1 MSKSD
6 APPFRMIVEKGPR
19 LAPATSGDA
28 ERLDT
33 WRSGSQVNV
42 TFVRDGSRPM
52 ERKWW
57 AILGLVVDRC
67 NVPWSAKEQASEA
80 VKLSL
85 GIVHY
90 GKTVNGNFMQWPKS
104 LTELSDPE
112 LDEAVRDMMDLLH
125 RMTGVDPETL
135 KKEAKVEDE
144 HSSPAESPS
153 GDGSAGASPSSPG
166 AGAADNSPAT
176 ADEAGSQDMGE
187 SEGEP
192 VSNSLSDDDRAFL
205 VRVFKGLK
213 DCVGPHLGDFRQAT
227 LIFKD
232 EISARSD
239 LVKAKA
245 TTIREQLEKC
255 CGENPSIGT
264 VQAGKYVAGIIG
276 VDEKELAA

>member
-6 APPFRMIVEKGPR
+6 TPPFRMIVEKGPR

-33 WRSGSQVNV
+33 WRAGSQVNV

-112 LDEAVRDMMDLLH
+112 LDEAVRDMMYLLH

-144 HSSPAESPS
+144 HSSPAESPA
-153 GDGSAGASPSSPG
+153 DEGSDTAASSPSSV
-166 AGAADNSPAT
+166 AANPSSAQAET
-176 ADEAGSQDMGE
+176 SEAGSDNMGE
-187 SEGEP
+187 TKKEPASADAGEWLKTFAKAIIGAIGP
-192 VSNSLSDDDRAFL
+192 DETVVVNQS
-205 VRVFKGLK
+205 KGLFVEGLTDAVRAK
-213 DCVGPHLGDFRQAT
+213 
-227 LIFKD
+227 
-232 EISARSD
+232 ARSVTNYARACCRGEIELAD
-239 LVKAKA
+239 CRE
-245 TTIREQLEKC
+245 TI
-255 CGENPSIGT
+255 
-264 VQAGKYVAGIIG
+264 AGVVGC
-276 VDEKELAA
+276 DEKELAS

>member
-6 APPFRMIVEKGPR
+6 TPPFRMIVEKGPR
-19 LAPATSGDA
+19 LAPATAGDA

-33 WRSGSQVNV
+33 WRAGSQVNV

-57 AILGLVVDRC
+57 AILDLVVDRC

-153 GDGSAGASPSSPG
+153 GDGSASASPSSPG

-176 ADEAGSQDMGE
+176 AEEAGSQDMGE
-187 SEGEP
+187 RESEP
-192 VSNSLSDDDRAFL
+192 VSSEDEAAANFRRTLMGECIDNLLRDATSEP
-205 VRVFKGLK
+205 K
-213 DCVGPHLGDFRQAT
+213 DKR
-227 LIFKD
+227 
-232 EISARSD
+232 
-239 LVKAKA
+239 
-245 TTIREQLEKC
+245 LEKI
-255 CGENPSIGT
+255 EKAASVWRQELPDH
-264 VQAGKYVAGIIG
+264 VAF
-276 VDEKELAA
+276 VDKCADTARRIADSPADKEKAREYLSAKVA

>member
-6 APPFRMIVEKGPR
+6 TPPFRMIVEKGPR

-33 WRSGSQVNV
+33 WRAGSQVNV

-135 KKEAKVEDE
+135 KKEAKVEEE
-144 HSSPAESPS
+144 HSSPAESPT
-153 GDGSAGASPSSPG
+153 GDGSGSLAASPSERST
-166 AGAADNSPAT
+166 ADNSPAT

-187 SEGEP
+187 SESEPASVDPDWLKTFAKAIIGAIGEDE
-192 VSNSLSDDDRAFL
+192 VVVVNQSKGLFVEGLSDDVRA
-205 VRVFKGLK
+205 
-213 DCVGPHLGDFRQAT
+213 
-227 LIFKD
+227 
-232 EISARSD
+232 
-239 LVKAKA
+239 KAKSITNYA
-245 TTIREQLEKC
+245 RAC
-255 CGENPSIGT
+255 CRNEVELSDCIDMI
-264 VQAGKYVAGIIG
+264 AGVAG
-276 VDEKELAA
+276 VDAKELAA